1 MKKQKK
7 ILSIDEIKS
16 IEGVKLDTLTWYI
29 SAAKEIYADYTEI
42 RLTDSQ
48 LAKLIVKKYG
58 GKEASILS
66 NIRRTRC
73 NDKSQA
79 YVSKEA

>member
-7 ILSIDEIKS
+7 ILSIEEINSTNGIKQ
-16 IEGVKLDTLTWYI
+16 DTLTWYT
-29 SAAKEIYADYTEI
+29 SVAREIYKGYPLI

-48 LAKLIVKKYG
+48 LAKLITLKYKG
-58 GKEASILS
+58 IEATHVT

-73 NDKSQA
+73 NDKSQP
-79 YVSKEA
+79 YISKQL